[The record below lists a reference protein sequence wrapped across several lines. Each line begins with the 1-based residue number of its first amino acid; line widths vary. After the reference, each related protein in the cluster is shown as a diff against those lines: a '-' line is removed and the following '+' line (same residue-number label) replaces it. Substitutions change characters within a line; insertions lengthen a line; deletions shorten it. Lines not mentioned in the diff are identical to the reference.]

1 MAKFYISI
9 TTYRTEL
16 LLTHFNQKTHFLFVF
31 DINYKPLF
39 VVMVYY
45 PNHSYTQR
53 ITYTHACARARAHA
67 HARTRIH
74 THIVPETPTNCCERT
89 NFKRSSLNMRNITR
103 QKVNHYH
110 HWIPH
115 LDSLP
120 RSNCSSCHSTYKVV
134 CSLICVL
141 HLNIYHLCKHS
152 LIQLLQMVWPI
163 RHLTGV
169 NSTSSCVFYPDTF
182 RDGRFEWEDV

>member
-120 RSNCSSCHSTYKVV
+120 QY
-134 CSLICVL
+134 LE
-141 HLNIYHLCKHS
+141 
-152 LIQLLQMVWPI
+152 
-163 RHLTGV
+163 
-169 NSTSSCVFYPDTF
+169 SCVQFNLCFTLEHLPSVQAFTNSVTS
-182 RDGRFEWEDV
+182 DGVAD